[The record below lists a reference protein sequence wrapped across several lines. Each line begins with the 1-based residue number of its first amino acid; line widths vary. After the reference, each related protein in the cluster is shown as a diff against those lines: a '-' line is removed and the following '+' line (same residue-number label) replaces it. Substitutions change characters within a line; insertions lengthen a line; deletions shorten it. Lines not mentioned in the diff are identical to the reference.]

1 VRCAAR
7 LKKRPGRSEFQ
18 RGILERGADGELIVR
33 ATGEQGSGILTSM
46 STGDCFIVLPKDGG
60 SVEAGSWVEVQPFY
74 GLI

>member
-1 VRCAAR
+1 
-7 LKKRPGRSEFQ
+7 
-18 RGILERGADGELIVR
+18 
-33 ATGEQGSGILTSM
+33 M